1 MANYELSILRNTEPI
16 ESKEVAISIL
26 DSFDNHIIGQPIS
39 LLYYNDSN
47 DLKVLF
53 AVGKKNAYDTQ
64 PGQLNYGRDFYDLI
78 GEIDGQIFWKQIQ
91 GTNAIIDSQLNF
103 EVISATQEEFDN
115 YSLPI
120 SDNIIS
126 FVDSRIYKGNNMVSS
141 LYLDDLSLYSD
152 IEIQGTKYSGKFID
166 ILQKIIDELSVNW
179 NGTTNKVKFEK
190 TTNLDLPNKTLD
202 DNTIYQIS
210 SIVTPDV
217 VQHDLYIGSNR
228 IGGNYNTTLDMD
240 VELPASVGGIK
251 RGTTVKELID
261 KGSISA
267 IIDELLFSESIQS
280 NPWEDIDAVLEANS
294 QILL

>member
-16 ESKEVAISIL
+16 ESKELAISVL

-64 PGQLNYGRDFYDLI
+64 PGELNYGRDFYDLI
-78 GEIDGQIFWKQIQ
+78 GEIDGKIFWKQIQ
-91 GTNAIIDSQLNF
+91 GGNAIVDSQLNF

-152 IEIQGTKYSGKFID
+152 IEIQGSKYSGNFID
-166 ILQKIIDELSVNW
+166 ILQTIISELGVKW
-179 NGTTNKVKFEK
+179 NGTDNRVKFEK

-210 SIVTPDV
+210 SIVAPDV

-228 IGGNYNTTLDMD
+228 IGGNYNTTLDMNK
-240 VELPASVGGIK
+240 ELPASVGGIK

>member
-16 ESKEVAISIL
+16 ESKELAISVL

-64 PGQLNYGRDFYDLI
+64 PGELNYGRDFYDLI

-166 ILQKIIDELSVNW
+166 ILQSIIDELSVNW

-190 TTNLDLPNKTLD
+190 TTNLDIINKSLD
-202 DNTIYQIS
+202 DNTIYQVS
-210 SIVTPDV
+210 KVVTPNTT
-217 VQHDLYIGSNR
+217 QHDLYIGSNK
-228 IGGNYNTTLDMD
+228 IGDNYNSSLDME
-240 VELPASVGGIK
+240 VKLPASVGGIK
-251 RGTTVKELID
+251 KGTTVKELID
-261 KGSISA
+261 KGSVSA
-267 IIDELLFSESIQS
+267 VLDELLFSESIQS
-280 NPWEDIDAVLEANS
+280 NPWEDIDSILEEHYQN
-294 QILL
+294 LL